1 MEEKKYN
8 INEALELIKK
18 NAKAKFDESVDVHLK
33 LGIDVKKGDQ
43 QVRGVVVLPHG
54 SGKIKKIA
62 VFSEKEDE
70 IKEITKMGIIAGGD
84 DLIEEI
90 KKTGKCDF
98 EVVVATPEIMK
109 NLAKI
114 ARILGPKGLMPN
126 PKTETVTTNIKK
138 TIEELQKGKVT
149 FKNDDSGNIHQ
160 AIGKVSWSIEKL
172 KENIEAF
179 LGVIKKSKPLKS
191 KGVYFKNIAVCS
203 TMGKGV
209 KIINNL

>member
-8 INEALELIKK
+8 LNEAIELIKK
-18 NAKAKFDESVDVHLK
+18 NVKAKFDESVETHIK

-43 QVRGVVVLPHG
+43 QVRGTIVLPHG
-54 SGKIKKIA
+54 SGKSKKIV
-62 VFSEKEDE
+62 VFTEKEDE
-70 IKEITKMGIIAGGD
+70 LKEIKKMGIMAGGE

-98 EVVVATPEIMK
+98 EVAIATPEIMK
-109 NLAKI
+109 NLAQI

-126 PKTETVTTNIKK
+126 PKTETVSTNIKK

-149 FKNDDSGNIHQ
+149 FKNDDSGNVHQ
-160 AIGKVSWSIEKL
+160 VIGKVSWPLEKL
-172 KENIEAF
+172 KENFETF
-179 LGVIKKSKPLKS
+179 LEIIKKSKPLKS
-191 KGVYFKNIAVCS
+191 KGIYIKNITLCS

-209 KIINNL
+209 KIAYGL